1 MRVAQW
7 VKTGDWGLIPRGHR
21 VEGETQLLIFLIPS
35 CKHLCIQ
42 FSRIPPCGQQR
53 ASEVGPGQRTATLAA
68 PDELSE
74 ATWAWSS
81 GASVGVR
88 GEALSR
94 EGLSGTSPDPFACR
108 VLERWIWL
116 HAGCALS

>member
-1 MRVAQW
+1 MAQW
-7 VKTGDWGLIPRGHR
+7 VKTGDGFDPQRSQSGRRDPTSNFPLIS
-21 VEGETQLLIFLIPS
+21 S

-42 FSRIPPCGQQR
+42 FSMIPPCGQQR

-94 EGLSGTSPDPFACR
+94 EGLSGISPDPFACR
-108 VLERWIWL
+108 VLERRIWL
-116 HAGCALS
+116 HASCALS